1 VLFTVTCCQVILI
14 DMKQKS
20 QRIPVNVDHEDFQR
34 LKTLS
39 ERTGI
44 PASNL
49 LRRALSAWL
58 DENEAKLLKVLGSK
72 Q

>member
-1 VLFTVTCCQVILI
+1 
-14 DMKQKS
+14 MKQKA

-58 DENEAKLLKVLGSK
+58 DENESKLLKVLGSK

>member
-1 VLFTVTCCQVILI
+1 
-14 DMKQKS
+14 MKQKA
-20 QRIPVNVDHEDFQR
+20 QRIPVNVDAEDFQR

-49 LRRALSAWL
+49 LRRAIRAWL
-58 DENEAKLLKVLGSK
+58 DENEKQLLKALGTK
-72 Q
+72 